1 MADVSQPF
9 SDDQLRRIEFA
20 AWQRDERAYLIA
32 AGKLRAPEPQPREPA
47 QPATDS
53 TETTT

>member
-1 MADVSQPF
+1 MSQPF
-9 SDDQLRRIEFA
+9 TDEALRCIEFA
-20 AWQRDERAYLIA
+20 AWQREERAYLIA

-53 TETTT
+53 TETPS